1 MFIVTLEDQ
10 PEGVYSVFDSAE
22 NRVIPIFTDADD
34 AERYLMML
42 QDDEDYPSMQ
52 IVKMEDHAIIDA
64 CQSRGQKFSII
75 TPDDFLIPP
84 DDRE

>member
-10 PEGVYSVFDSAE
+10 PEGVYSVFDAAE
-22 NRVIPIFTDADD
+22 NRVIPIFTDVDD

-52 IVKMEDHAIIDA
+52 IVKMEDH
-64 CQSRGQKFSII
+64 RVMG
-75 TPDDFLIPP
+75 
-84 DDRE
+84 